1 VALTF
6 ATIFRGLHQN
16 GDGISFLKKMPSTK
30 LPIEEIIDHALT
42 EDLGKGDV
50 TTEALIIPDDQRGTG
65 FIVAKKAGIMAGI
78 KVAKQVFQRID
89 PELKVEILLEDGAR
103 IRQGSKIAK
112 VSGSIASILKA
123 ERVALNFLQRLSGIA
138 SETNRYVEAVKG
150 LPVRIMD
157 TRKTT
162 PGLRSLEK
170 YAVKVGGGENHRMS
184 LGDCIL
190 IKDNHLAA
198 LRSQGLNIK
207 EIVARARQNAP
218 LSLRG
223 FLTPS
228 LQGAKRRSNLQAR
241 QTQIEV
247 EVGTVSEALEA
258 VEAAADIVMLDNMNL
273 DDMRKAVKSIHGRVL
288 IEASGGI
295 TLDNVRAVAETG
307 VDFISVGALSHSA
320 RALDISLELEV
331 Q

>member
-1 VALTF
+1 MSS
-6 ATIFRGLHQN
+6 N
-16 GDGISFLKKMPSTK
+16 K
-30 LPIEEIIDHALT
+30 LQIEEIIDRALA

-50 TTEALIIPDDQRGTG
+50 TTEALIPGDKQGAG
-65 FIVAKKAGIMAGI
+65 FIVAKKEGILAGTGA
-78 KVAKQVFQRID
+78 AKQVFHRVD

-103 IRQGSKIAK
+103 VKPGSRVAK
-112 VSGSIASILKA
+112 VSGSIASILTA

-170 YAVKVGGGENHRMS
+170 HAVRAGGGENHRMN
-184 LGDCIL
+184 LGDGIL
-190 IKDNHLAA
+190 IKDNHQAA

-207 EIVARARQNAP
+207 EIVAKARQNAP
-218 LSLRG
+218 QRL
-223 FLTPS
+223 PV
-228 LQGAKRRSNLQAR
+228 
-241 QTQIEV
+241 EV

-258 VEAAADIVMLDNMNL
+258 VEAGADIVMLDNMSL
-273 DDMRKAVKSIHGRVL
+273 EDMRKAVKSIRGRAL

-307 VDFISVGALSHSA
+307 VDFISIGALTHSA
-320 RALDISLELEV
+320 TALDISFELEA